1 KQKLPIQDRAES
13 ESEKSDHKHQK
24 HLAKKRCAPK
34 RENADTTKKQQTK
47 TTKHT
52 IEFSNNI
59 AVFRQPCHCTACDQG
74 GQAPT
79 SGLSTGV
86 IGL

>member
-34 RENADTTKKQQTK
+34 RENADTTKNNKQKPPNTLLSSQT
-47 TTKHT
+47 T
-52 IEFSNNI
+52 
-59 AVFRQPCHCTACDQG
+59 
-74 GQAPT
+74 APT
-79 SGLSTGV
+79 DRAKIPRLKAAIATAGK
-86 IGL
+86 